1 MDADACPSCGASA
14 VAEESGDGFSR
25 VCTACG
31 VVLDAAPLQAT
42 GGFTGGDDG
51 LCFVSSTSRDTMS
64 LLRRDERGGAR
75 FQCLLSG
82 GVTGNRRLCHD
93 WIKQVAVKVNMDSVM
108 VQRACDILDRHLV
121 KKQLSQQMAIAA
133 ASCYEVLRD
142 NGRSIS
148 LPALAKMAQ
157 CTGPHL
163 FQAIRAISEDLGKG
177 TVPAMI
183 EELLPE
189 AAQSIDPSERSQVL
203 SRANALLEPLRQ
215 CWFLEGRA
223 PRCVGPALVFVAWK
237 SLNVPQRNIS
247 LASFCDMHGLGRPNS
262 SIQAANT
269 DLNKVLL
276 QLASQ
281 IPWIKGQKLTT
292 RTALMYVPDIIRYS
306 ASLVV
311 DAASS
316 ATGANVVEQTA
327 DQRSAAIYTTFRK
340 GRKRPSTVHYNGSPE
355 GPDCDGNRYI
365 SDSEIDVLIRS
376 EREVKVVKAFL
387 ESRKRKEDE
396 EAGED

>member
-1 MDADACPSCGASA
+1 MDTGVCPSCGASA

-42 GGFTGGDDG
+42 GFTGGDDG
-51 LCFVSSTSRDTMS
+51 LCFVSSTSRGTMS

-82 GVTGNRRLCHD
+82 GVTGNRRICHD
-93 WIKQVAVKVNMDSVM
+93 WIKQVGTKVNMDSVM
-108 VQRACDILDRHLV
+108 VQQACDILDKHLV
-121 KKQLSQQMAIAA
+121 KKPLNYQMAIAA
-133 ASCYEVLRD
+133 ASCYEVLRH

-148 LPALAKMAQ
+148 LPALAKMAH

-163 FQAIRAISEDLGKG
+163 FQAIRAISEDMGKG
-177 TVPAMI
+177 TMPATLQ
-183 EELLPE
+183 ELLPE

-203 SRANALLEPLRQ
+203 SRATALLEPLRR

-247 LASFCDMHGLGRPNS
+247 LASFCDMHGLGKPNS
-262 SIQAANT
+262 SLLATNT
-269 DLNKVLL
+269 DLNKVLI

-281 IPWIKGQKLTT
+281 IPWIKGQKLTS
-292 RTALMYVPDIIRYS
+292 RTALVYVPDIIRYS

-311 DAASS
+311 DATSS
-316 ATGANVVEQTA
+316 ATGTNVVEQTA

-340 GRKRPSTVHYNGSPE
+340 GRKRPRTVQYTGSADV
-355 GPDCDGNRYI
+355 PDCDGNRYI
-365 SDSEIDVLIRS
+365 SDSEIDHLIRD
-376 EREVKVVKAFL
+376 EQEVKVVKAFL
-387 ESRKRKEDE
+387 ESRKRKEEE
-396 EAGED
+396 EAE